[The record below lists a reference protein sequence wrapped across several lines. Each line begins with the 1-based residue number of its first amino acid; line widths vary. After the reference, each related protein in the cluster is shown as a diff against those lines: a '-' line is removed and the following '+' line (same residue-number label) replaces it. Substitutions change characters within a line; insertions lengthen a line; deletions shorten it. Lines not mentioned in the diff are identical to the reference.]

1 MLERFLFTA
10 DIDVKVSY
18 LQKQLTNYVPWHPDS
33 ELLVGMNAFILQ
45 WKKLKFSLLAL
56 LQNGLQ
62 KLFKRK
68 HQETW

>member
-33 ELLVGMNAFILQ
+33 ELLVGMNALIL
-45 WKKLKFSLLAL
+45 
-56 LQNGLQ
+56 
-62 KLFKRK
+62 
-68 HQETW
+68 